1 MSAPMPSHKCDI
13 PEEKLTIEIA
23 DVDGVHVDEMDV
35 LEPSQSKIG
44 EYLAS

>member
-1 MSAPMPSHKCDI
+1 MIK
-13 PEEKLTIEIA
+13 IA
-23 DVDGVHVDEMDV
+23 DVDHDHCVYVNEMDV